1 MHVNQ
6 HHLAGKR
13 DSPCYSTK
21 GSSKNVVVTETS
33 HQMLEVSSSGLTSII
48 KNNVL
53 TFLVEKK
60 VKWSGVYILRIR
72 KKTQV

>member
-21 GSSKNVVVTETS
+21 GNNENKETS

-48 KNNVL
+48 KNSVL
-53 TFLVEKK
+53 TFLLEKK
-60 VKWSGVYILRIR
+60 VKWNGVYILRIR
-72 KKTQV
+72 KKTQG